1 MDRAVAKIYIILSV
15 TALILFLL
23 TRKAHIRIKKNKNTV
38 FSVGFTLF
46 KFEFTKSEHKQ
57 EQQLSASED
66 AVSEIQTGFRELL
79 SLPAI
84 LLRYLKKCTL
94 TVRKAIIPTVTSPSI
109 YRHFLAFATISAV
122 IAYIDSYVEKLI
134 ILDNAFI
141 SDSDEDITFDI
152 DLGINLFDLII
163 LTMRL
168 MIEGIKIARLE
179 KENVGN

>member
-1 MDRAVAKIYIILSV
+1 MIDPNDYSKYSAMNSHSILS
-15 TALILFLL
+15 
-23 TRKAHIRIKKNKNTV
+23 
-38 FSVGFTLF
+38 
-46 KFEFTKSEHKQ
+46 
-57 EQQLSASED
+57 D
-66 AVSEIQTGFRELL
+66 
-79 SLPAI
+79 
-84 LLRYLKKCTL
+84 
-94 TVRKAIIPTVTSPSI
+94 
-109 YRHFLAFATISAV
+109 RHFLAFATISAV